1 MDDQY
6 SSSVDYQRGLSSSD
20 CTSHGDAAI
29 STTPMGSPPKSALPP
44 SARPYWE
51 MSDLTKK
58 LIYIEVASVVI
69 AIMTG
74 MRLGR
79 YATLQKYAFS
89 VAVVS
94 LAVTVWV
101 RKQDRDN
108 RKILDEEAGTFA
120 DGSKITKEYLVG
132 VFLCLWWFVG
142 ALIMTFVGP
151 YTITSNGYFAA
162 VSTKNGYAKII
173 MLIFLLDPSLSLHD
187 FDAILFLTINP
198 FPVLLREH
206 SYSGW
211 VAGDRSCG
219 RHHSLSKQLDNAL
232 PV

>member
-1 MDDQY
+1 MDDRN
-6 SSSVDYQRGLSSSD
+6 SISVDYERGISLND
-20 CTSHGDAAI
+20 GRSHGDAAI
-29 STTPMGSPPKSALPP
+29 NTAPMGSPPKSALPP

-69 AIMTG
+69 AVMTG

-79 YATLQKYAFS
+79 YATDLQKYAFS

-162 VSTKNGYAKII
+162 VSTKVGYGKLI
-173 MLIFLLDPSLSLHD
+173 MLIFLLEPSLSLH
-187 FDAILFLTINP
+187 AHI
-198 FPVLLREH
+198 
-206 SYSGW
+206 
-211 VAGDRSCG
+211 
-219 RHHSLSKQLDNAL
+219 
-232 PV
+232 

>member
-1 MDDQY
+1 MDDRT
-6 SSSVDYQRGLSSSD
+6 SSSVDYARGLSSND
-20 CTSHGDAAI
+20 GRLHGDTTAN
-29 STTPMGSPPKSALPP
+29 TTPMGPPPKSALPP

-58 LIYIEVASVVI
+58 LIYIEVASIVI
-69 AIMTG
+69 AVMTG

-79 YATLQKYAFS
+79 YATDLQKYAFS

-108 RKILDEEAGTFA
+108 RKMLDEEAGTFA
-120 DGSKITKEYLVG
+120 DGSTITKEYLVG

-162 VSTKNGYAKII
+162 VSDMPCKS
-173 MLIFLLDPSLSLHD
+173 MHLPFLPHAVDPRSSRQSHKMRSLNTLQLSTHHD
-187 FDAILFLTINP
+187 LLFCICL
-198 FPVLLREH
+198 
-206 SYSGW
+206 SSCSGW
-211 VAGDRSCG
+211 DAGD
-219 RHHSLSKQLDNAL
+219 Q
-232 PV
+232 